1 MKSLELAILSYHQWS
16 APWRFYDYI
25 IQYQTIMDQDKV
37 LFKNLWAGASSFELW
52 NDPSLSKGCENAR
65 AFLRDTSEL
74 SKAAV
79 DSIVRAISYEWK

>member
-1 MKSLELAILSYHQWS
+1 MKSLELAILLYNQWS
-16 APWRFYDYI
+16 APWKFYDYI
-25 IQYQTIMDQDKV
+25 IQDQTIMDQDKV

-52 NDPSLSKGCENAR
+52 NDPSLSKGCENAG

-74 SKAAV
+74 SEAAV